1 MAAKTSPSSHAARV
15 FTSVFPIQSH
25 STPTPEASPA
35 LGFPLSPGTSGSS
48 TFERRERRSST
59 NDLTRQATA
68 WSTVTRFLK
77 LSPSIKSRPKSIP
90 YDVNSA
96 LRVLLENGRIGKSAL
111 HNWFFEEIR
120 RLYANSVTPEI
131 TKLWAS
137 DVVCSQAQDVLARTA
152 RILVHAQSTAL
163 ANLELWVRAN
173 DGATVAD
180 GGDVPASVVELRD
193 AALARIRSLVLAAI
207 SKDRLLATLS
217 FLLHTTLASMTGCS
231 TMSEP
236 MAVDEDAIHGLL
248 LDLRTVG
255 LLGDVGQRCLATAVK
270 AVIDTYV
277 ESYAA
282 RVDWIGR
289 TSRVEELQTWLSTRL
304 EPAINRC
311 LVLITNDETLSLG
324 QIERDQWQKMAINS
338 LGLNRGKYLLSYVQM
353 WDQSMGAVLD
363 LREYIKTAEAKQ
375 SLAAIFVAFLEK
387 DLLHAGAKTSELLS
401 IYVNM
406 IKVFKTLDNRGV
418 LLEKVAQPLRQFL
431 REREDTVKVIAV
443 SFLADLDDKGDIVDA
458 VGAEDVC
465 AIIAKEVVASEEEAL
480 HQVEKALDYDDM
492 EWQPD
497 PIDAG
502 PDWKRSKSN
511 DIISYMLTLFEQE
524 AFIKEMQNIL
534 GERLLRT
541 EDSDLEKETRLV
553 ELFKSRLGSEK
564 LQHCEVML
572 RDMQDS
578 SRIMGQVRWSLNL
591 PSVAEVYA
599 AIPREG
605 ITFSELAR
613 KFHSRVHPT
622 TSGQAEFIEIL
633 KQAAVYDSSSNGQ
646 RLLPNPS
653 LNLPPAYTAVSHP
666 QFYAQILSGYF
677 WPELRDDQ
685 FSIPAPIA
693 ALQSRYETK
702 FTSLKHLRKLQWLS
716 ALGRA
721 TVELSLNDRDLVFE
735 NVTTWQA
742 TVIYA
747 FQPSSPDDLDISVL
761 DDEPATRTVEELE
774 TSLEMDETLLRAA
787 LTFWVGKRVL
797 VESAHDTFTV
807 LESLPAD
814 EPSELSLLQPQGA
827 EVEVGAVKSQD
838 AVLQGNKEMYQMFMI
853 GMLTNGGAMDAGR
866 VAMMMKMVV
875 PGGFNFGEDEVRW
888 LLCDLVEKGRVV
900 EGGGVFGVKK

>member
-1 MAAKTSPSSHAARV
+1 M
-15 FTSVFPIQSH
+15 
-25 STPTPEASPA
+25 
-35 LGFPLSPGTSGSS
+35 
-48 TFERRERRSST
+48 
-59 NDLTRQATA
+59 
-68 WSTVTRFLK
+68 TRFLR
-77 LSPSIKSRPKSIP
+77 LSPPTKTKAIP
-90 YDVNSA
+90 HDLNSA
-96 LRVLLENGRIGKSAL
+96 LRVLVENGRIGKSAL

-120 RLYANSVTPEI
+120 RLYSHSVTPEL
-131 TKLWAS
+131 TRLWTS
-137 DVVCSQAQDVLARTA
+137 DLACTQAQDILAQTA
-152 RILVHAQSTAL
+152 RVLVHAQNIAL
-163 ANLELWVRAN
+163 ANVELWVTAN
-173 DGATVAD
+173 NGSTVAD
-180 GGDVPASVVELRD
+180 GGDMHAPVVELGD
-193 AALARIRSLVLAAI
+193 AALRRIRSLVLAAI
-207 SKDRLLATLS
+207 PKERLLATLS
-217 FLLHTTLASMTGCS
+217 FLLHLTLASMTGCS
-231 TMSEP
+231 PTSEVP
-236 MAVDEDAIHGLL
+236 VVDNDAVYTLL

-255 LLGDVGQRCLATAVK
+255 LLGDMGQRSLATAVK

-277 ESYAA
+277 GSYAM
-282 RVDWIGR
+282 RVDWIGKA
-289 TSRVEELQTWLSTRL
+289 SRVDELQTWVTTQL
-304 EPAINRC
+304 EPAITRC
-311 LVLITNDETLSLG
+311 LVLITNDGTLSLG
-324 QIERDQWQKMAINS
+324 QTERDEWQKMAINS

-353 WDQSMGAVLD
+353 RDQSMGAVLD
-363 LREYIKTAEAKQ
+363 LREYIKTAETKQ
-375 SLAAIFVAFLEK
+375 SLAAMFVVNLEK

-401 IYVNM
+401 VYVNM

-431 REREDTVKVIAV
+431 REREDTVKVIAA
-443 SFLADLDDKGDIVDA
+443 SFLADLDDKGDIIDPL
-458 VGAEDVC
+458 GTEDVC

-492 EWQPD
+492 DWQPD
-497 PIDAG
+497 PTDAG
-502 PDWKRSKSN
+502 PDYKRSKSN

-553 ELFKSRLGSEK
+553 ELFKSRLGSDK

-578 SRIMGQVRWSLNL
+578 SRIMSQVRWSLNL

-599 AIPREG
+599 AIPQEG

-613 KFHSRVHPT
+613 KFHSRVHST

-646 RLLPNPS
+646 RLLPSPS
-653 LNLPPAYTAVSHP
+653 LNLPPTNTAGSQPH
-666 QFYAQILSGYF
+666 FYAQVLSGYF

-685 FSIPAPIA
+685 FSIPEPIA
-693 ALQSRYETK
+693 ALQSQYETK

-721 TVELSLNDRDLVFE
+721 TVSLSLNDRDLVFE

-747 FQPSSPDDLDISVL
+747 FQAPPSDDLDLSVL
-761 DDEPATRTVEELE
+761 DDEPATRTVAELE
-774 TSLEMDETLLRAA
+774 TSLAIDDTLLRAA
-787 LTFWVGKRVL
+787 LAFWVSKRVL
-797 VESAHDTFTV
+797 IESSPDTFTV

-814 EPSELSLLQPQGA
+814 EPEDLPLLPQPQ
-827 EVEVGAVKSQD
+827 EVDVGGAVKSQD
-838 AVLQGNKEMYQMFMI
+838 AVLHGNKDMYQMFMI

-888 LLCDLVEKGRVV
+888 LLGDLVDKGRVV